1 MSLTLDGTTGISTT
15 GNIVGNNISITGSFA
30 PASLNVSGNVQGGNL
45 LTGGLLSATGNVTG
59 NYLLGNGTFITGL
72 SASKIF
78 NGTSEA
84 NIGTSGGNAN
94 ITIGGTSNVVVVST
108 AGISVA
114 GTVQA
119 SGNISASYFIGNG
132 YTLTSINGANVTGLN
147 TAAIS
152 NGTSNVTISTSGG
165 NITASV
171 GGTPNVVVT
180 ATTGISVAGTVQA
193 SGNITGGNISI
204 GSGTSTAG
212 SYSASGNVTGGNVIY
227 GTGAVS
233 GTGTVYAATVNAATI
248 GNTGAVH
255 NGTTVSV
262 TGNVT
267 GGNLIASGVLISTNT
282 ISATGNITG
291 GNISIG
297 SGSSTAGSYSA
308 SGQITG
314 GNITTAGQLTVNS
327 GANVTA
333 IVNGATSGVGNIG
346 TLATAFNTVFAKATT
361 AQYAD
366 LAEVYTADA
375 TYLPGTVVSFGGTQE
390 ITISSIS
397 HNTQVAGIVST
408 QPAYLMNSTLSG
420 EHTAEVAL
428 TGRVPCKVTGTI
440 RKGDRLVASEI
451 AGVAGPL
458 DTAQYQPGCII
469 GKALEEWNSAEIG
482 IIEVAVGRT

>member
-212 SYSASGNVTGGNVIY
+212 SYSASG
-227 GTGAVS
+227 
-233 GTGTVYAATVNAATI
+233 
-248 GNTGAVH
+248 
-255 NGTTVSV
+255 
-262 TGNVT
+262 
-267 GGNLIASGVLISTNT
+267 
-282 ISATGNITG
+282 
-291 GNISIG
+291 
-297 SGSSTAGSYSA
+297 
-308 SGQITG
+308 QITG

-375 TYLPGTVVSFGGTQE
+375 TYLPGTVVSFGGTHE

-397 HNTQVAGIVST
+397 HNTQIAGIVST
-408 QPAYLMNSTLSG
+408 QPAYLMNSTLNG

-428 TGRVPCKVTGTI
+428 TGRVPCKVVGTI
-440 RKGDRLVASEI
+440 HKGDRLVASEL

-469 GKALEEWNSAEIG
+469 GKALEEWNSGEIG
-482 IIEVAVGRT
+482 TIEVAVGRT